1 MCYFLVVSGN
11 GIPEK
16 VEKILHVNVF
26 VKGTKRSL
34 LFAVMSKKNML
45 AAQSILLQL
54 EGYMHNYDLNAIYKC
69 IFDHMG
75 SGQLAKE
82 TIKSVEKLYSKQ
94 KINWK
99 TAIKSFLVIFMILL
113 PLKLSPIT
121 LDVVTDSLLLK
132 EYLDAWETTG
142 NNEPEFELVNPGKI
156 FFILRIL
163 FREQK

>member
-1 MCYFLVVSGN
+1 
-11 GIPEK
+11 
-16 VEKILHVNVF
+16 
-26 VKGTKRSL
+26 
-34 LFAVMSKKNML
+34 ML

-54 EGYMHNYDLNAIYKC
+54 EGYMHNYDLNAICKC

-82 TIKSVEKLYSKQ
+82 TIKSVEKLFSKQ

-121 LDVVTDSLLLK
+121 LLHNSK
-132 EYLDAWETTG
+132 KA
-142 NNEPEFELVNPGKI
+142 
-156 FFILRIL
+156 FII
-163 FREQK
+163 